1 MLHET
6 AIIAVAFAYLGILFA
21 IAYYADERADAGRSV
36 IASPY
41 IYSLSLAVYAT
52 AWTFYGSVGRA
63 ASDGVGFLPIYI
75 GPTLMIALW
84 WVVMRKI
91 LRISK
96 QNRITSLA
104 DFIASRYGKSA
115 LLGGLVTVIAVIGIL
130 PYISLQLKAVSNS
143 FTILVQYPAIV
154 MPGNAATL
162 LIRQDTA
169 LWVALILA
177 AFTIV
182 FGTRH
187 LDAAEHHQG
196 MVAAIAFESLVKL
209 LAFLAVGVFVTFGI
223 YDGFG
228 DLFGRVAAAPKLRA
242 MLAPLEG
249 AAGGY
254 ANWAWLTI
262 LSMMAIMFLPRQFQ
276 VAVIENLDAKHL
288 NKAIWLFPLYMLAI
302 NVFVLPIAFGGL
314 LRFPDGSVDADTF
327 VLTLPMAEKHELLA
341 LLVFIGGL
349 SAATGM
355 VIVETIALSTM
366 VCNDLVMPVLLR
378 IRRLRLN
385 ERRDLTGLLL
395 GIRRG
400 AIVLILLLGY
410 LYFKLA
416 GEAYALVSIGLISFA
431 AVAQFAP
438 AMFGGIFWKGGTRT
452 GALCGLL
459 AGFAVWL
466 YTLLLPALA
475 RSGWLPIG
483 IVDDGPFGIELLRPL
498 QLFGLT
504 GLDEI
509 SHAMI
514 WSMIANVGA
523 YVIASLSVSPGAD
536 EHRQASLFV
545 DVFRHSGEARGARF
559 WRGTASV
566 PDLYNLLARFL
577 GTAAADA
584 AFGQYA
590 NAKGLKWP
598 DGQLVADAELVHYVE
613 VQLAGAIGASSARIM
628 VAAVV
633 KEEALT
639 LDEVR
644 EILDEASQV
653 VAYSHRLEQKSRE
666 LETTSAELRA
676 ANERLTELDR
686 LKDDF
691 ISTVTHELRT
701 PLTSIRALSE
711 ILHDD
716 PELDRRQ
723 RVKFLGIII
732 KESERLTRLINQVL
746 DLAKIE
752 SGNAEWHSSEL
763 DLRELIE
770 EAAAAVGPV
779 IAEHRIALALR
790 LPDRVPAITADRD
803 RLMQVML
810 NLLSNAVK
818 FCDREAGRI
827 TIALTRQPDAL
838 RIDVV
843 DNGPGIRRE
852 DQELIFQKF
861 RQVGD
866 TLTEKPHGTGLGLP
880 ISRQIVQHFGGRL
893 WVESGSGSGAT
904 FSFTMPLGSRT
915 TGSVISAGDVN
926 AAGVAP

>member
-6 AIIAVAFAYLGILFA
+6 AIVLTAFVYLGVLFA

-84 WVVMRKI
+84 WVVLRKI

-130 PYISLQLKAVSNS
+130 PYISLQLKAVSTS
-143 FTILVQYPAIV
+143 FTILVQYPEIV
-154 MPGNAATL
+154 MPAKVGAL
-162 LIRQDTA
+162 SIRQDTA

-177 AFTIV
+177 AFTIA

-228 DLFGRVAAAPKLRA
+228 DVFGRAAAEPKLRA
-242 MLAPLEG
+242 MLTPLEG
-249 AAGGY
+249 VAGGY
-254 ANWAWLTI
+254 ANWVWLTI

-276 VAVIENLDAKHL
+276 VAVIENVDEKHV

-327 VLTLPMAEKHELLA
+327 VLTLPMAEKRELLA

-378 IRRLRLN
+378 LRRLRLN

-438 AMFGGIFWKGGTRT
+438 AILGGIFWKGGTRA
-452 GALCGLL
+452 GALAGLL

-475 RSGWLPIG
+475 RSGWLPISLL
-483 IVDDGPFGIELLRPL
+483 DQGPFGIELLKPL
-498 QLFGLT
+498 RLFGLA
-504 GLDEI
+504 GLDQI

-523 YVIASLSVSPGAD
+523 YVIGSLSVSPSAD

-545 DVFRHSGEARGARF
+545 DVFKQTGEAGGARF
-559 WRGTASV
+559 WRGTASA
-566 PDLYNLLARFL
+566 PDLYNVLARFL
-577 GTAAADA
+577 GTATADS
-584 AFGQYA
+584 AFGEYA
-590 NAKGLKWP
+590 KAKGLSWP
-598 DGQLVADAELVHYVE
+598 DDRLVADAELVHYVE
-613 VQLAGAIGASSARIM
+613 VQLAGAIGAASARVM
-628 VAAVV
+628 VASVV

-639 LDEVR
+639 IDEVR

-653 VAYSHRLEQKSRE
+653 VVYSHKLEQKSRE
-666 LETTSAELRA
+666 LEAATAELRE

-691 ISTVTHELRT
+691 VSTVTHELRT
-701 PLTSIRALSE
+701 PLTSIRAFTE
-711 ILHDD
+711 ILLDD
-716 PELDRRQ
+716 PEVETEQ
-723 RVKFLGIII
+723 RKKFLGIIT
-732 KESERLTRLINQVL
+732 KEAERLTRLINQVL

-752 SGNAEWHSSEL
+752 SGKADWVESRVDMKEVISDTL
-763 DLRELIE
+763 AAMDQLFREKDIKV
-770 EAAAAVGPV
+770 EA
-779 IAEHRIALALR
+779 R
-790 LPDRVPAITADRD
+790 LPEKVSTVTVDLDRMI
-803 RLMQVML
+803 QVML

-818 FCDREAGRI
+818 FCDNANGWIEV
-827 TIALTRQPDAL
+827 ALSERDGGV
-838 RIDVV
+838 RVDVR
-843 DNGPGIRRE
+843 DNGRGISPE
-852 DQELIFQKF
+852 DHEAVFSKF
-861 RQVGD
+861 HQVGD
-866 TLTEKPHGTGLGLP
+866 TLTDKPHGSGLGLH
-880 ISRQIVQHFGGRL
+880 ISRQIVEHFGGRM
-893 WVESGSGSGAT
+893 WVESTLGRGAR
-904 FSFTMPLGSRT
+904 FSFTLP
-915 TGSVISAGDVN
+915 TGAVT
-926 AAGVAP
+926 

>member
-1 MLHET
+1 MLHGT
-6 AIIAVAFAYLGILFA
+6 AIIVTSFVYLGLLFA
-21 IAYYADERADAGRSV
+21 IAYYADNRADAGRSV

-41 IYSLSLAVYAT
+41 VYSLSLAVYAT

-84 WVVMRKI
+84 WVVLRKI

-143 FTILVQYPAIV
+143 FTILVQYPEIV
-154 MPGNAATL
+154 MPTRLDAAS
-162 LIRQDTA
+162 IREDTA
-169 LWVALILA
+169 LWVAMILA
-177 AFTIV
+177 AFTIA

-228 DLFGRVAAAPKLRA
+228 DLFARAAAVPKLRA
-242 MLAPLEG
+242 MMTPIEG
-249 AAGGY
+249 VVGGY
-254 ANWAWLTI
+254 ASWVWLTI

-276 VAVIENLDAKHL
+276 VAVIENVDEKHL

-314 LRFPDGSVDADTF
+314 LHFPDGSVDADTF

-378 IRRLRLN
+378 LSSLRLN

-438 AMFGGIFWKGGTRT
+438 SILGGIFWKGGTRL
-452 GALCGLL
+452 GALWGLTL
-459 AGFAVWL
+459 GFGVWS

-475 RSGWLPIG
+475 RSGWLPISLLEA
-483 IVDDGPFGIELLRPL
+483 GPFGIELLRPL
-498 QLFGLT
+498 QLFGLS
-504 GLDEI
+504 GLDQI
-509 SHAMI
+509 THAMI
-514 WSMIANVGA
+514 WSMIANIGA
-523 YVIASLSVSPGAD
+523 YVGVSLSVSQSAD

-545 DVFRHSGEARGARF
+545 DVFKQTGEAGGARF

-566 PDLYNLLARFL
+566 PDLYNLLARFFGVAPADSAFAEYARARGL
-577 GTAAADA
+577 G
-584 AFGQYA
+584 
-590 NAKGLKWP
+590 WP
-598 DGQLVADAELVHYVE
+598 DDRLVADAELVHYVE
-613 VQLAGAIGASSARIM
+613 VQLAGAIGAASARVM
-628 VAAVV
+628 VASVV
-633 KEEALT
+633 TEEALT
-639 LDEVR
+639 IDEVR

-653 VAYSHRLEQKSRE
+653 VVYSHRLEQKSHE
-666 LETTSAELRA
+666 LEAATAELRE
-676 ANERLTELDR
+676 ANERLKELDR

-691 ISTVTHELRT
+691 VSTVTHELRT
-701 PLTSIRALSE
+701 PLTSIRAFTE
-711 ILHDD
+711 IL
-716 PELDRRQ
+716 LDEPDVEPAQ
-723 RVKFLGIII
+723 RKKFLGIIT
-732 KESERLTRLINQVL
+732 KEAERLTRLINQVL

-752 SGNAEWHSSEL
+752 SGKADWVESGV
-763 DLRELIE
+763 DMREVISDTLAAMGQLFKEKNIKV
-770 EAAAAVGPV
+770 EA
-779 IAEHRIALALR
+779 R
-790 LPDRVPAITADRD
+790 LPEKVSGVTVDLDRMI
-803 RLMQVML
+803 QVML

-818 FCDREAGRI
+818 FCNSANGWIE
-827 TIALTRQPDAL
+827 IALSERDGYL
-838 RIDVV
+838 RVDVR
-843 DNGPGIRRE
+843 DNGRGISPE
-852 DQELIFQKF
+852 DHEAIFSKF
-861 RQVGD
+861 HQVGD
-866 TLTEKPHGTGLGLP
+866 TLTDKPHGSGLGLH
-880 ISRQIVQHFGGRL
+880 ISRKIVEHFGGRM
-893 WVESGSGSGAT
+893 WVESDIGSGAR
-904 FSFTMPLGSRT
+904 FSFTLP
-915 TGSVISAGDVN
+915 TGA
-926 AAGVAP
+926 

>member
-1 MLHET
+1 MLQET
-6 AIIAVAFAYLGILFA
+6 AIILTAFVYLGVLFA
-21 IAYYADERADAGRSV
+21 IAYYADERADAGRSI

-84 WVVMRKI
+84 WVVLRKI

-143 FTILVQYPAIV
+143 FTILVQYPEIV
-154 MPGNAATL
+154 MPAKVGAL
-162 LIRQDTA
+162 SIRQDTA

-177 AFTIV
+177 TFTIA

-228 DLFGRVAAAPKLRA
+228 DLFGRVSAVPKLRA
-242 MLAPLEG
+242 MLTPLEG
-249 AAGGY
+249 VAGGY
-254 ANWAWLTI
+254 ANWVWLTI

-276 VAVIENLDAKHL
+276 VAVIENVDEKHL

-302 NVFVLPIAFGGL
+302 NIFVLPIAFGGL

-327 VLTLPMAEKHELLA
+327 VLTLPMAEKRELLA

-366 VCNDLVMPVLLR
+366 ACNDLVMPVLLR
-378 IRRLRLN
+378 LRRLRLN

-410 LYFKLA
+410 LYYKLA

-438 AMFGGIFWKGGTRT
+438 AILGGIFWKGGTRA
-452 GALCGLL
+452 GALWGLL

-466 YTLLLPALA
+466 YTLFLPALA
-475 RSGWLPIG
+475 RSGWLPLG
-483 IVDDGPFGIELLRPL
+483 LLEQGPFGIELLKPL
-498 QLFGLT
+498 QLFGLA
-504 GLDEI
+504 GLDQI

-523 YVIASLSVSPGAD
+523 YVLVSLSASPSAD

-545 DVFRHSGEARGARF
+545 DVFKHTGEAGGARF

-566 PDLYNLLARFL
+566 SDLYSLLARFL
-577 GTAAADA
+577 GTATADS
-584 AFGQYA
+584 AFREYA
-590 NAKGLKWP
+590 SAKGLNWP
-598 DGQLVADAELVHYVE
+598 DERLIADAELVHYIE
-613 VQLAGAIGASSARIM
+613 VQLAGAIGAASARVM
-628 VAAVV
+628 VAAVA

-639 LDEVR
+639 IDEVR

-653 VAYSHRLEQKSRE
+653 VVYSHKLEQKSRE
-666 LETTSAELRA
+666 LEAATAELRE
-676 ANERLTELDR
+676 ANERLKELDR

-701 PLTSIRALSE
+701 PLTSIRAFTE
-711 ILHDD
+711 IL
-716 PELDRRQ
+716 LDTPDVEVEQ
-723 RVKFLGIII
+723 RKKFLGIIT
-732 KESERLTRLINQVL
+732 KEAERLTRLINQVL

-752 SGNAEWHSSEL
+752 SGKADWVESGVDMKEVISDTLAAMSQLFKEKN
-763 DLRELIE
+763 IKV
-770 EAAAAVGPV
+770 EA
-779 IAEHRIALALR
+779 R
-790 LPDRVPAITADRD
+790 LPEKVSTVTVDLDRMV
-803 RLMQVML
+803 QVML

-818 FCDREAGRI
+818 FCDAANGRVE
-827 TIALTRQPDAL
+827 IALAEREGCL
-838 RIDVV
+838 RVDVR
-843 DNGPGIRRE
+843 DNGRGISPE
-852 DQELIFQKF
+852 DQEIIFQKF
-861 RQVGD
+861 HQVGD
-866 TLTEKPHGTGLGLP
+866 ALTDKPHGSGLGLH
-880 ISRQIVQHFGGRL
+880 ISRQIVEHFGGRM
-893 WVESGSGSGAT
+893 WVESSLGGGAR
-904 FSFTMPLGSRT
+904 FSFTLPTR
-915 TGSVISAGDVN
+915 
-926 AAGVAP
+926 AAT

>member
-1 MLHET
+1 MLNEPT
-6 AIIAVAFAYLGILFA
+6 IILISFAYLGVLFA
-21 IAYYADERADAGRSV
+21 IAYYADGRADAGRSV
-36 IASPY
+36 IAKPY

-84 WVVMRKI
+84 WVILRKI

-130 PYISLQLKAVSNS
+130 PYISLQLKAVSSS
-143 FTILVQYPAIV
+143 FTTLAQYPEIM
-154 MPGNAATL
+154 MPAQVGALSA
-162 LIRQDTA
+162 RQDTA

-177 AFTIV
+177 AFTIA

-209 LAFLAVGVFVTFGI
+209 LAFVAVGVFVTFYI
-223 YDGFG
+223 YEGFG
-228 DLFGRVAAAPKLRA
+228 DVFGRAAAVPKLRA
-242 MLAPLEG
+242 MLTPLEG
-249 AAGGY
+249 VAGGY
-254 ANWAWLTI
+254 SSWVWLTV

-276 VAVIENLDAKHL
+276 VAVIENLDEKHL
-288 NKAIWLFPLYMLAI
+288 NKAIWLFPVYMLAI

-314 LRFPDGSVDADTF
+314 LRFPSGSVDADSF
-327 VLTLPMAEKHELLA
+327 VLTLPMAEKQEALA

-349 SAATGM
+349 SAASGM

-378 IRRLRLN
+378 LKRLRLN
-385 ERRDLTGLLL
+385 ERRDLTGWLL

-410 LYFKLA
+410 IYFKVA

-438 AMFGGIFWKGGTRT
+438 AILGGIFWKGGTRA

-459 AGFAVWL
+459 AGFAVWM

-475 RSGWLPIG
+475 RSGWLPTG
-483 IVDDGPFGIELLRPL
+483 FVEQGPFGIELLKPL
-498 QLFGLT
+498 QLFGLS
-504 GLDEI
+504 GLDQI

-523 YVIASLSVSPGAD
+523 YVGVSLLASPSAD

-545 DVFRHSGEARGARF
+545 DVFKHSGEGRGARF

-566 PDLYNLLARFL
+566 PDLYNLLARFF
-577 GTAAADA
+577 GTAGAESAFADYAA
-584 AFGQYA
+584 
-590 NAKGLKWP
+590 AKGLQWP
-598 DGQLVADAELVHYVE
+598 GDKLVADAELVHFVE
-613 VQLAGAIGASSARIM
+613 VQLGGAIGAASARVM
-628 VAAVV
+628 VGSVV

-639 LDEVR
+639 IDEVR

-653 VAYSHRLEQKSRE
+653 VVYSHKLQQKSRE
-666 LETTSAELRA
+666 LEAATAELRA
-676 ANERLTELDR
+676 ANARLTELDR

-691 ISTVTHELRT
+691 VSTVTHELRT
-701 PLTSIRALSE
+701 PLTSIRAFTE
-711 ILHDD
+711 ILLDQ
-716 PELDRRQ
+716 PEVDAGQRR
-723 RVKFLGIII
+723 KFLGIITR
-732 KESERLTRLINQVL
+732 EAERLTRLINQVL

-752 SGNAEWHSSEL
+752 SGKADWAETRVDMKEVISDTLAAMDQLFKEKNI
-763 DLRELIE
+763 RIE
-770 EAAAAVGPV
+770 A
-779 IAEHRIALALR
+779 R
-790 LPDRVPAITADRD
+790 LPNSVSTVSVDLDRMI
-803 RLMQVML
+803 QVML

-818 FCDREAGRI
+818 FCDTEQGRI
-827 TIALTRQPDAL
+827 EIALSETGGRL
-838 RIDVV
+838 RVDVR
-843 DNGPGIRRE
+843 DNGRGISPADHE
-852 DQELIFQKF
+852 AIFSKF
-861 RQVGD
+861 HQVGD
-866 TLTEKPHGTGLGLP
+866 TLTDKPQGSGLGLH
-880 ISRQIVQHFGGRL
+880 ISRQIVEHFGGSM
-893 WVESGSGSGAT
+893 WVESSLGRGAR
-904 FSFTMPLGSRT
+904 FSFTLP
-915 TGSVISAGDVN
+915 
-926 AAGVAP
+926 AATAT

>member
-6 AIIAVAFAYLGILFA
+6 AIVLTAFVYLGVLFA

-84 WVVMRKI
+84 WVVLRKI

-104 DFIASRYGKSA
+104 DFISSRYGKSA

-143 FTILVQYPAIV
+143 FMILVQYPEIV
-154 MPGNAATL
+154 MPAKIGVLAT
-162 LIRQDTA
+162 RQDTA

-177 AFTIV
+177 AFTIA

-242 MLAPLEG
+242 MLTPLEG
-249 AAGGY
+249 VAGGY
-254 ANWAWLTI
+254 ANWVWLTI

-276 VAVIENLDAKHL
+276 VAVIENVEEKHL

-327 VLTLPMAEKHELLA
+327 VLTLPMAEKRELLA

-378 IRRLRLN
+378 LRRLRLN

-410 LYFKLA
+410 LYYKLA

-438 AMFGGIFWKGGTRT
+438 AILGGIFWKGGTRA
-452 GALCGLL
+452 GALSGLL

-466 YTLLLPALA
+466 YTLFLPALA
-475 RSGWLPIG
+475 RSGWLPLG
-483 IVDDGPFGIELLRPL
+483 LLEHGPFGIELLKPL
-498 QLFGLT
+498 QLFGLA
-504 GLDEI
+504 GLDQI

-523 YVIASLSVSPGAD
+523 YFAVSLSASPSAE

-545 DVFRHSGEARGARF
+545 DVFRHESGGARF

-566 PDLYNLLARFL
+566 PDLYSLLARFL
-577 GTAAADA
+577 GTATADS
-584 AFGQYA
+584 AFGEYA
-590 NAKGLKWP
+590 SARGLHWP
-598 DGQLVADAELVHYVE
+598 DERLIADAELVHYVE
-613 VQLAGAIGASSARIM
+613 VQLAGAIGAASARVM
-628 VAAVV
+628 VAAVA
-633 KEEALT
+633 KEEALSI
-639 LDEVR
+639 DEVR

-653 VAYSHRLEQKSRE
+653 VVYSHKLEQKSRE
-666 LETTSAELRA
+666 LEAATAELRG

-691 ISTVTHELRT
+691 VSTVTHDLRT
-701 PLTSIRALSE
+701 PLTSIRAITE
-711 ILHDD
+711 ILLDD
-716 PELDRRQ
+716 PDVEVEQ
-723 RVKFLGIII
+723 RKKFLGIIT
-732 KESERLTRLINQVL
+732 KEAERLSRLINQVL

-752 SGNAEWHSSEL
+752 SGKADWVQTRVDMKEVISDTL
-763 DLRELIE
+763 AAMDQLFREKNIQV
-770 EAAAAVGPV
+770 EA
-779 IAEHRIALALR
+779 R
-790 LPDRVPAITADRD
+790 LPEKVSTVTVDLDRMT
-803 RLMQVML
+803 QVML

-818 FCDREAGRI
+818 FCDSANGRVE
-827 TIALTRQPDAL
+827 IALAEREGL
-838 RIDVV
+838 LSVDVR
-843 DNGPGIRRE
+843 DNGRGISPE
-852 DQELIFQKF
+852 DHETIFSKF
-861 RQVGD
+861 HQVGD
-866 TLTEKPHGTGLGLP
+866 TLTDKPHGSGLGLH
-880 ISRQIVQHFGGRL
+880 ISRQIVEHFGGRM
-893 WVESGSGSGAT
+893 WVESSLGGGAR
-904 FSFTMPLGSRT
+904 FSFTLP
-915 TGSVISAGDVN
+915 TG
-926 AAGVAP
+926 AAT